1 MVGDLSTPPCWLHWA
16 VQEEPGQELSRSSPP
31 SLRVAMLVSTPVL
44 SVSAVSVTASRLTGQ

>member
-31 SLRVAMLVSTPVL
+31 SLRVAMLVSTPAL
-44 SVSAVSVTASRLTGQ
+44 SVSVVSVTASSLTGQ

>member
-1 MVGDLSTPPCWLHWA
+1 MVGDLSTPPCWLQWA

-44 SVSAVSVTASRLTGQ
+44 SVSAVPVTASSLTGQ